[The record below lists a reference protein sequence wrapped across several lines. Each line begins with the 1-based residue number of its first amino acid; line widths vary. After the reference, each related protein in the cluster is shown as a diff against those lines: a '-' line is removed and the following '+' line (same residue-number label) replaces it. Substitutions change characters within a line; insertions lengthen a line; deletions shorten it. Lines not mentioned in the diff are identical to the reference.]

1 MNHAINETYL
11 AILTEELRPA
21 MGCTEP
27 IALAYAGATVREV
40 LNAIPISMDISLSG
54 NIIKNAKAV
63 SIPNSRGLKGIEAAA
78 LLGAVGGCSS
88 AKLEVIAKL
97 TDEDISITKTLL
109 EAGVCKVHLVEDVPL
124 LYIKVE
130 AKSAESEATVV
141 IEHAHTAITRIT
153 KDGKDLFL
161 ATPAS
166 VVQTRTETDDELFN
180 VEEIIFFANHV
191 AIDAVKPLLDRQILY
206 NESISNEG
214 FASNWGAMVGRS
226 LVQNYDASDVRIRAR
241 AKAAAGSDA
250 RMGGC
255 PMPVI
260 INSGS
265 GNQGL
270 TVSLPVIEYARE
282 LKTTD
287 ELLYRALVLANL
299 VTIHQ
304 KQQLGALSAF
314 CGVVFAAAGAAS
326 GIAYLH
332 GGGYKEISKTIT
344 NTLANI
350 GGMLCDGAK
359 PSCAVKIS
367 SALEAA
373 IIGFEMGTKEL
384 RSFSEGEGL
393 VSGELERTITNFT
406 RVGKEGMS
414 EADRLIL
421 SIMLE

>member
-1 MNHAINETYL
+1 MNHAMSEAYL

-40 LNAIPISMDISLSG
+40 LAADPLSLDIYLSG
-54 NIIKNAKAV
+54 NMIKNAKAV
-63 SIPNSRGLKGIEAAA
+63 SIPNSQGLKGIEAAV
-78 LLGAVGGCSS
+78 LLGFVGGDSE
-88 AKLEVIAKL
+88 AKLEVIANL
-97 TDEDISITKTLL
+97 TEDDIITTKALL
-109 EAGVCKVHLVEDVPL
+109 EAGICSTHLAEDVPL
-124 LYIKVE
+124 LYIKVV
-130 AKSAESEATVV
+130 AKSAESEAVVV

-153 KDGKDLFL
+153 KDGKHLFL
-161 ATPAS
+161 ADSIPTEETEEDKSDTLFS
-166 VVQTRTETDDELFN
+166 VEN
-180 VEEIIFFANHV
+180 IIAFANQV
-191 AIDAVKPLLDRQILY
+191 AIEKVKPLLDRQILY

-214 FASNWGAMVGRS
+214 FSGNWGAMVGRS

-282 LKTTD
+282 LQTTD

-299 VTIHQ
+299 IAIHQ

-332 GGGYKEISKTIT
+332 GGGYPEISKTIT

-384 RSFSEGEGL
+384 RAFSEGEGL

-406 RVGKEGMS
+406 RVGKDGMS
-414 EADRLIL
+414 ETDRLIL